1 MLTVLVDAPLLE
13 VAQHLRQCQ
22 RYLGNDS
29 GITHLAAMLGIP
41 TIALFGPSDPA
52 VWRPIGPDVEVIHVK
67 CALEKLPVKMV
78 IKSIL

>member
-1 MLTVLVDAPLLE
+1 MLTILEDAPLLD

-41 TIALFGPSDPA
+41 TVAIFGPSDPLI
-52 VWRPIGPDVEVIHVK
+52 WRPVGPDVEVIEV
-67 CALEKLPVKMV
+67 AELAQLPVEM
-78 IKSIL
+78 ILNALY